1 MTDVILPGIYIT
13 VRDEGLISV
22 GGVSTGNIGIVGT
35 AEGGE
40 LNKVYT
46 LSSLTEAKGIFGPPK
61 DAPANNAPSKKNVV
75 EPTLL
80 KALELIFGNG
90 GRTVYAVRV
99 DSATADKYEAGLALL
114 ENEIANI
121 IVLAGQDVTNSDM
134 VAKLTGH
141 LNRTQEINRERIG
154 IIGSNGATG
163 ADEII
168 NNKSAAVLD
177 NGRMIYVAP
186 GVSLRK
192 RDPATGEVSEEKLS
206 GAYMAAAV
214 AGLISSLPVQTS
226 PTNKVVSVTGLAVN
240 FNYGD
245 LEKLVK
251 NNILAVEK
259 REGYRV
265 VKGITTSTNT
275 AWSQITTR
283 RIVDYAIYG
292 VRAACNP
299 YIGKLNNIR
308 VRSAMKA
315 TLDGFLTR
323 MVESEALVGYSLDVS
338 ATRAQ
343 EIAGQAIVTMSI
355 QPTFSIDYIMVTM
368 TLG

>member
-1 MTDVILPGIYIT
+1 MTDVILPGVYIT

-22 GGVSTGNIGIVGT
+22 GGVSSGNIGIVGT
-35 AEGGE
+35 ALEGTA
-40 LNKVYT
+40 NKVCT
-46 LSSLTEAKGIFGPPK
+46 LSSLTEAREIFGPRQGV
-61 DAPANNAPSKKNVV
+61 SYKKTSG

-80 KALELIFGNG
+80 KALELVYGNG
-90 GRTVYAVRV
+90 GSTVYAVRTEG
-99 DSATADKYEAGLALL
+99 DTAAHYEAALAAL
-114 ENEIANI
+114 ENEIVNI
-121 IVLAGQDVTNSDM
+121 VLLAGQDVGNADM
-134 VAKLTGH
+134 VARLKGH
-141 LNRTQEINRERIG
+141 LARTEGIKRERIG
-154 IIGSNGATG
+154 LIGCNGTPAADDVAAKASDAT
-163 ADEII
+163 
-168 NNKSAAVLD
+168 LD
-177 NGRMIYVAP
+177 NGRLVYTAP
-186 GVSLRK
+186 GLSLKR
-192 RDPATGEVSEEKLS
+192 RDPASGVVSEETLS

-214 AGLISSLPVQTS
+214 AGLLASLPVQSS
-226 PTNKVVSVTGLAVN
+226 PTNKTINVTGLAAEY
-240 FNYGD
+240 NYAQ

-251 NNILAVEK
+251 AHVLAIEK

-299 YIGKLNNIR
+299 YIGKLNNVR
-308 VRSAMKA
+308 VRGAMKA
-315 TLDGFLTR
+315 TIDGFLTR
-323 MVESEALVGYSLDVS
+323 MVESEALVGYQLDVS

-343 EIAGQAIVTMSI
+343 EIAGQAIVALSI